1 MYDMSAKRAG
11 MAQGGPN
18 PFVNAKD
25 FPAYIE
31 TLKKDFQASLAK
43 QTAAAQAR

>member
-1 MYDMSAKRAG
+1 MKRNARI
-11 MAQGGPN
+11 AT
-18 PFVNAKD
+18 FVNAKD

-43 QTAAAQAR
+43 